1 MSIKKKVAVV
11 FTGGTISMTI
21 DPELGA
27 AIPSLSGE
35 EILSLATNINKVATI
50 EGHNF
55 DEIPSP
61 HMTFEKLM
69 ELKQYFNT
77 KLNNYM
83 LEKRRKRKYI
93 PHATLC
99 TSDTLDK
106 SIQLANQKFNPFIST
121 IKYIW
126 VYNRDMQLIKEYNL
140 K

>member
-69 ELKQYFNT
+69 EL
-77 KLNNYM
+77 
-83 LEKRRKRKYI
+83 
-93 PHATLC
+93 
-99 TSDTLDK
+99 
-106 SIQLANQKFNPFIST
+106 
-121 IKYIW
+121 
-126 VYNRDMQLIKEYNL
+126 NRNL
-140 K
+140 KNIEKGVHHE

>member
-61 HMTFEKLM
+61 HMTFEKLVLSLDM
-69 ELKQYFNT
+69 TVL
-77 KLNNYM
+77 
-83 LEKRRKRKYI
+83 
-93 PHATLC
+93 ATYLQQFVR
-99 TSDTLDK
+99 LYQ
-106 SIQLANQKFNPFIST
+106 ILQLVRVF
-121 IKYIW
+121 
-126 VYNRDMQLIKEYNL
+126 LL
-140 K
+140 L